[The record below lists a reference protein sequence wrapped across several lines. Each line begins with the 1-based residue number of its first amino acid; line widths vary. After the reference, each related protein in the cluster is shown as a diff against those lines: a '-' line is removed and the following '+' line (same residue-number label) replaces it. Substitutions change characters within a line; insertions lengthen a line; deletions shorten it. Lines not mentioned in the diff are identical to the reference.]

1 MMHGIEENVTLAQR
15 PSARVLPLVAV
26 GGRWGKTTTA
36 RLLEALLHQQHQ
48 RLAIWTDHGVWING
62 RRQSGELIPWGT
74 ALRALAG
81 GELDFAIQELDART
95 VVAAGLPPAAY
106 GLGIITSLC
115 NNDRRCEQDERT
127 AIEHEAQ
134 LAIGQAINPA
144 GTLVLNAD
152 DQAVALTP
160 TAPPTEVIYYGA
172 ARSNPV
178 VRAHLALGRRAVTI
192 SSGMLVLCEGRHTRP
207 VVPVREIALALH
219 GALGFQVQNA
229 LAAVAA
235 GWALGVPTAQMAQTL
250 YRFTSAPTMMPGACN
265 QFEVNGALVLVD
277 RFRDTVSAR
286 LLFRGLRKVAGRRR
300 RLAVLSEAQLD
311 AESAVE
317 VGRLLGGS
325 FDQVIL
331 HREAGAG
338 GRAQADPAVTRLLLA
353 SIARAKM
360 PPIVRGVAEETTALE
375 RLLGQL
381 QAGDLALILAAD
393 QGLALRALLGYR
405 ARTDAAPAVAA
416 RFLRP

>member
-1 MMHGIEENVTLAQR
+1 MHGIEENAAPIRRT
-15 PSARVLPLVAV
+15 PARVLPLVAV

-36 RLLEALLHQQHQ
+36 RLLEALLHRQHQ
-48 RLAIWTDHGVWING
+48 RLAVWTDHGVWING

-74 ALRALAG
+74 ALRSLAS

-152 DQAVALTP
+152 DQAVATIP
-160 TAPPTEVIYYGA
+160 TAPLAEVIYYSA
-172 ARSNPV
+172 ARTNPI
-178 VRAHLALGRRAVTI
+178 VRAHLALGRRAVTV

-235 GWALGVPTAQMAQTL
+235 GWALGVAAAEMAQTL

-265 QFEVNGALVLVD
+265 QFEINGALVLVD

-286 LLFRGLRKVAGRRR
+286 MLFRGLRRVAGRRR

-311 AESAVE
+311 GESAAE
-317 VGRLLGGS
+317 IGRLLGGS

-331 HREAGAG
+331 HHEAGG
-338 GRAQADPAVTRLLLA
+338 NGRAQADPDVTKALLA

-360 PPIVRGVAEETTALE
+360 PPIVRGVAEEATALE
-375 RLLGQL
+375 RLFGQL

-393 QGLALRALLGYR
+393 QGLVLRALLGHR
-405 ARTDAAPAVAA
+405 ARTDTNPSAESRAVQ
-416 RFLRP
+416 P

>member
-1 MMHGIEENVTLAQR
+1 MHSIEEGASPNR
-15 PSARVLPLVAV
+15 RMPARVLPLVAV

-36 RLLEALLHQQHQ
+36 RLLEALLHRQHQ
-48 RLAIWTDHGVWING
+48 RLAVWTDHGVWVNG

-74 ALRALAG
+74 ALRSLAS

-115 NNDRRCEQDERT
+115 NNDRRCQQDERT

-152 DQAVALTP
+152 DQAVALVP
-160 TAPPTEVIYYGA
+160 TVPLTEVVYYSA
-172 ARSNPV
+172 ARSPV

-207 VVPVREIALALH
+207 VMPVREIALALH

-235 GWALGVPTAQMAQTL
+235 GWALEVPAAQMAQTL

-265 QFEVNGALVLVD
+265 QFEINGALVLVD

-286 LLFRGLRKVAGRRR
+286 MLFRGLRKVTGRRR
-300 RLAVLSEAQLD
+300 RLAILSETQLD
-311 AESAVE
+311 EESAAE
-317 VGRLLGGS
+317 IGRLLSGS

-331 HREAGAG
+331 HHEAGAS
-338 GRAQADPAVTRLLLA
+338 GRTQADPAVTKTLLA
-353 SIARAKM
+353 SIARAKV
-360 PPIVRGVAEETTALE
+360 PPIVRGVAEEATALE
-375 RLLGQL
+375 RLFGQL

-393 QGLALRALLGYR
+393 QGLVLRALLGYR
-405 ARTDAAPAVAA
+405 ARTDAEPAAGTHGV
-416 RFLRP
+416 RP

>member
-1 MMHGIEENVTLAQR
+1 MHSIEENASPIGR
-15 PSARVLPLVAV
+15 PAARVLPLVAV

-36 RLLEALLHQQHQ
+36 RLLEALLHRQQQ
-48 RLAIWTDHGVWING
+48 RLAVWTDHGVWING

-74 ALRALAG
+74 ALRSLAS

-115 NNDRRCEQDERT
+115 NNDRHCEQDERT

-152 DQAVALTP
+152 DQAVAMVP
-160 TAPPTEVIYYGA
+160 TAPLTEVIYYSA

-207 VVPVREIALALH
+207 VMPVREIALALH

-235 GWALGVPTAQMAQTL
+235 GWALEVPAAQMAQTL
-250 YRFTSAPTMMPGACN
+250 YSFTSAPTMMPGACN

-286 LLFRGLRKVAGRRR
+286 MLFRGLRKVTGRRR
-300 RLAVLSEAQLD
+300 RLAVLSETQLD
-311 AESAVE
+311 DSSATE
-317 VGRLLGGS
+317 IGRLLGGS

-331 HREAGAG
+331 HHEVGTS
-338 GRAQADPAVTRLLLA
+338 GRAQADPAVTKTLLS
-353 SIARAKM
+353 SIARAKV
-360 PPIVRGVAEETTALE
+360 PPILRGVAEEATALD
-375 RLLGQL
+375 RLFGQL
-381 QAGDLALILAAD
+381 QPGDLALVLAAD
-393 QGLALRALLGYR
+393 QGLVLRALLGYR
-405 ARTDAAPAVAA
+405 ARTNVVLPDETRPA
-416 RFLRP
+416 RI

>member
-1 MMHGIEENVTLAQR
+1 MQGIEESASPIQQ
-15 PSARVLPLVAV
+15 PSVRVLPLVAV

-36 RLLEALLHQQHQ
+36 RLLEALLHRQHQ

-74 ALRALAG
+74 ALRSLAS

-115 NNDRRCEQDERT
+115 NNDRRCQQDERT

-134 LAIGQAINPA
+134 LTIGQAINPA

-152 DQAVALTP
+152 DQAVAPIP
-160 TAPPTEVIYYGA
+160 TAPLTEVIYYSA

-178 VRAHLALGRRAVTI
+178 VRAHLALDRRAVTI

-207 VVPVREIALALH
+207 VMPVREIALALH

-235 GWALGVPTAQMAQTL
+235 GWALEVPAAQMAQTL
-250 YRFTSAPTMMPGACN
+250 YSFTSAPTMMPGACN

-286 LLFRGLRKVAGRRR
+286 MLFRGLRKVTGRRR
-300 RLAVLSEAQLD
+300 RLAILSEAQLD
-311 AESAVE
+311 GESATE
-317 VGRLLGGS
+317 IGRLLGSS

-331 HREAGAG
+331 HHEAGAS
-338 GRAQADPAVTRLLLA
+338 GRAQADPTVTKTLLS
-353 SIARAKM
+353 SIARATV
-360 PPIVRGVAEETTALE
+360 PPIVRGVAEEATALE
-375 RLLGQL
+375 RLFGQL

-393 QGLALRALLGYR
+393 QGLVLRALLGYR
-405 ARTDAAPAVAA
+405 ARTDAAPSTETRV
-416 RFLRP
+416 LRP

>member
-1 MMHGIEENVTLAQR
+1 MHSIEEGASPNRRT
-15 PSARVLPLVAV
+15 PARVLPLVAV

-36 RLLEALLHQQHQ
+36 RLLEALLHRQHQ
-48 RLAIWTDHGVWING
+48 RLAVWTDHGVWVNG

-74 ALRALAG
+74 ALRSLAS

-115 NNDRRCEQDERT
+115 NNDRRCQQDERT

-152 DQAVALTP
+152 DQAVALVP
-160 TAPPTEVIYYGA
+160 TVPLTEVIYYSA

-207 VVPVREIALALH
+207 VMPVREIALALH

-235 GWALGVPTAQMAQTL
+235 GWALEVPAAQMAQTL

-265 QFEVNGALVLVD
+265 QFEINGALVLVD

-286 LLFRGLRKVAGRRR
+286 MLFRGLRKVTGRRR
-300 RLAVLSEAQLD
+300 RLAILSETQLD
-311 AESAVE
+311 EESAAE
-317 VGRLLGGS
+317 IGRLLSGS

-331 HREAGAG
+331 HHEAGAS
-338 GRAQADPAVTRLLLA
+338 GRTQADPAVTKTLLA
-353 SIARAKM
+353 SIARAKV
-360 PPIVRGVAEETTALE
+360 PPIVRGVAEEATALE
-375 RLLGQL
+375 RLFGQL

-393 QGLALRALLGYR
+393 QGLVLRALLGYR
-405 ARTDAAPAVAA
+405 ARTDAEPAAGTHGV
-416 RFLRP
+416 RP

>member
-1 MMHGIEENVTLAQR
+1 M
-15 PSARVLPLVAV
+15 PARVLPLVAV

-36 RLLEALLHQQHQ
+36 RLLEALLHRQHQ
-48 RLAIWTDHGVWING
+48 RLAVWTDHGVWVNG

-74 ALRALAG
+74 ALRSLAS

-115 NNDRRCEQDERT
+115 NNDRRCQQDERT

-152 DQAVALTP
+152 DQAVALVP
-160 TAPPTEVIYYGA
+160 TVPLTEVVYYSA

-207 VVPVREIALALH
+207 VMPVREIALALH

-235 GWALGVPTAQMAQTL
+235 GWALEVPAAQMAQTL

-265 QFEVNGALVLVD
+265 QFEINGALVD

-286 LLFRGLRKVAGRRR
+286 MLFRGLRKVTGRRR
-300 RLAVLSEAQLD
+300 RLAILSETQLD
-311 AESAVE
+311 EESAAE
-317 VGRLLGGS
+317 IGRLLSGS

-331 HREAGAG
+331 HHEAGAS
-338 GRAQADPAVTRLLLA
+338 GRTQADPAVTKTLLA
-353 SIARAKM
+353 SIARAKV
-360 PPIVRGVAEETTALE
+360 PPIVRGVAEEATALE
-375 RLLGQL
+375 RLFGQL

-393 QGLALRALLGYR
+393 QGLVLRALLGYR
-405 ARTDAAPAVAA
+405 ARTDAEPAAGTHGV
-416 RFLRP
+416 RP